1 MSLSQDIKL
10 TKDEKNRLSKIKTD
24 ITSKNLL
31 EIYNQLKSYSKKIS
45 YVNNNKGLICE
56 LINLSIE
63 FLLKSDN
70 YPDVFDAYC
79 SFNFMNEYLI
89 LSNYNIYLIN
99 LQIIKS
105 LGFLLVNLTNQA
117 KIFYILSGNLINT
130 IISKDYSSYDEEFFS
145 FYVNFLKS
153 ITLRIDQNTIKLF
166 YRETY
171 DSFPLIDSTIKI
183 YNHKDSM
190 VRNVVRNIIINILK
204 IKYDKIEEHFCQ
216 LPSASYFP
224 NLCCRLRDVCIKF
237 QEEINKNGKYDDY
250 FDDIIED
257 LYFIDDIFNMGL
269 EKINF
274 ILLNSLF
281 YYFILPSLCGSLDGK
296 KHSKLDINV
305 SLFLIIV
312 LFKNIK
318 YETFR
323 NCLFSLIFFDKLNKD
338 ILDLLVQPNELPYY
352 CFEMVNQKET
362 FCDLLSQNYKIKF
375 IESLIQ
381 EENIYY
387 LGYKDKYPELGNI
400 IQKYKQF
407 KMNKN
412 EIDEEEKLE
421 KIESII
427 ISIINKNAYQEMTN
441 YHKLICFGT
450 GVKLGLY
457 SIIENIQIFNIC
469 FICLIEKLFEDIKN
483 ENENNNKIK
492 ESRYF
497 SNPIKE
503 GLIYLLS
510 GDNDDIIL
518 LINILIYICQNS
530 NISETLLNKAKLE
543 NIYEK
548 KDKILKDSKQLSIS
562 KRYSEEYSLFFSNN
576 NFNFNNEYFELNN
589 ELKQNLDF
597 KLINK
602 IIHLFYIINPP
613 LRKITFRLIIKN
625 LKNLIL
631 ENNNIKK
638 INLPK
643 NIYNSLIEIQNN
655 IINKIQNFLYKGDI
669 FLDNCYSNF
678 IQERDYYCNDDIN
691 NLKKD
696 IESIISN
703 PKILLKEN
711 NDKNSIL
718 FQNKN
723 QKTLIFKDLI
733 SFYIYMHDLNVIL
746 FDNIMNISDNKLIK
760 DKNPLLNQ
768 NIYEFELDKNYD
780 ISKIINQKENNSI
793 ILEIVRIKTID
804 LLFYDK
810 YSLIIYYPYIYF
822 GTTDIKDVLIK
833 YKYKITDLG
842 IYKTKKGNN
851 QEDNS
856 LNFIIINQN
865 ENNGKNIDISI
876 KFKNKESCDK
886 IFFELFNGIDKIKK
900 EEKETF
906 QQYLENEKKYLF
918 NEQK

>member
-352 CFEMVNQKET
+352 SFEMVNQKET

-427 ISIINKNAYQEMTN
+427 ISIINKNTYQEMTN

-469 FICLIEKLFEDIKN
+469 FICLIEKLFEDIIN
-483 ENENNNKIK
+483 ENENNNKTK

-631 ENNNIKK
+631 ENNNIK
-638 INLPK
+638 NLPK

-703 PKILLKEN
+703 PQILLKEN

-723 QKTLIFKDLI
+723 QKTLMFKDLI

-886 IFFELFNGIDKIKK
+886 IFSELFNGIDKIKK

-906 QQYLENEKKYLF
+906 KQFLENEKKYLF
-918 NEQK
+918 KEQK

>member
-352 CFEMVNQKET
+352 SFEMVNQKEK
-362 FCDLLSQNYKIKF
+362 FSDLLSQNYKIKF

-427 ISIINKNAYQEMTN
+427 ISIINKNTYQEMTN

-469 FICLIEKLFEDIKN
+469 FICLIEKLFEDIIN
-483 ENENNNKIK
+483 ENENNNKTK

-631 ENNNIKK
+631 ENNNIK
-638 INLPK
+638 NLPK

-703 PKILLKEN
+703 PQILLKEN

-760 DKNPLLNQ
+760 EKNPLLNQ
-768 NIYEFELDKNYD
+768 IIYEFELDKNYD

-842 IYKTKKGNN
+842 IYKTKKGDNI
-851 QEDNS
+851 EDNS

-886 IFFELFNGIDKIKK
+886 IFSELFNGIDKIKK

-906 QQYLENEKKYLF
+906 KQFLENEKKYLF
-918 NEQK
+918 KEQK

>member
-31 EIYNQLKSYSKKIS
+31 EIYNQLKSYSKKIT

-352 CFEMVNQKET
+352 SFEMVNQKEK
-362 FCDLLSQNYKIKF
+362 FSDLLSQNYKIKF

-427 ISIINKNAYQEMTN
+427 ISIINKNTYQEMTN

-469 FICLIEKLFEDIKN
+469 FICLIEKLFEDIIN
-483 ENENNNKIK
+483 ENENNNKTK

-576 NFNFNNEYFELNN
+576 NFNFNNEYFELDN

-678 IQERDYYCNDDIN
+678 MQERDYYCNDDIN

-723 QKTLIFKDLI
+723 QKILIFKDLI

-793 ILEIVRIKTID
+793 ILEIVRIKTFD

-886 IFFELFNGIDKIKK
+886 IFLN
-900 EEKETF
+900 
-906 QQYLENEKKYLF
+906 YLME
-918 NEQK
+918 